1 MSMQNE
7 AYVFLFEFVLCLIL
21 GIYINPL
28 KFTTMKP
35 IERIAAYL
43 HFKSISPHSFER
55 NIHLSNG
62 YYAKQLKN
70 LGSVGSDILIKIHNH
85 FPDLNILWVLTGNG
99 QMLLDDPLVLNTL
112 QAEEFTVRYAPEH
125 KKMKTLEADLEK
137 LSILV
142 KDKEKII
149 GLYEFMLSN
158 NNHGNIV
165 TNAK

>member
-1 MSMQNE
+1 M
-7 AYVFLFEFVLCLIL
+7 
-21 GIYINPL
+21 
-28 KFTTMKP
+28 
-35 IERIAAYL
+35 
-43 HFKSISPHSFER
+43 
-55 NIHLSNG
+55 
-62 YYAKQLKN
+62 
-70 LGSVGSDILIKIHNH
+70 GSDILIKIHNH

-165 TNAK
+165 SNAK